1 MEYLTV
7 TQAAEKWG
15 ISTRRVRLLC
25 ANGEIDGVIRKG
37 KLYMI
42 PAETEKPLDK
52 RKLPNKR
59 KRGRFADI
67 LTEIDI
73 KKVKLDDM
81 RPLTAGETQRL
92 RDEFMVDFTY
102 NSNAIEGNTLTL
114 KETAM
119 VLEGMTIDRKPLK
132 DHLEA
137 VGHRDA
143 FLYVEDIAQNKA
155 RLRDTEIKAIHSLV
169 LMNRPEDKGVYRRIP
184 VTIAGAYTEPVQ
196 PFLIEPKL
204 TELLAENEDRKK
216 TMHPIERIARFHLEF
231 EGIHPFIDGNGRTGR
246 LILNLE
252 LIRNGYPAINVKF
265 TDRKRYYDA
274 FDAFYRDGKADDIR
288 DLQYFSFSAPTS
300 TGKSFVFRHLITDCS
315 NDVVVIVP
323 SRALINEYYDRL
335 NSLVDRKTVN
345 VLTFVDRINTKH
357 IHRNIFILTPERAK
371 ELFKNKDWLNIDLI
385 LFDEAQLSDE
395 HSVRGLYF
403 DSIVRRTLKYFP
415 DAKFVFAH
423 PFVENPEA
431 QLQKNGIEIIDTTAT
446 YSNYELKNVG
456 QIFYTHDT
464 ANQKFYHFGSDPST
478 FGKRKLEAN
487 FDPIESVLKKGGS
500 VLIYVPKSHIYSK
513 QIYGQFQK
521 YISMCQP
528 INDPIAIKMIEELKE
543 YIGASTTDKLFYNS
557 DMLEKLKCGIVV
569 HHGSIPLTARLILEH
584 FTQQGFCKI
593 CFATSTLEQGINMP
607 FDVVYLDR
615 FEESKTL
622 SVKNLIGRAG
632 RSTNKPV
639 FDFGS
644 VILRPNAMSRFRKVY
659 RKKNTLSSKSRLDTT
674 DDKIDEKYEEYKE
687 AIKTGEFS
695 DEYNL
700 TNKDLEKLKSD
711 SVTTVVPT
719 LLDMMFTD
727 AGFVLPNAVAK
738 EVYEDFQCL
747 YKQYLGRELTAAEK
761 FVFDSA
767 IKIMIWKVHG
777 KTFSKICQERYAYV
791 SNVAQRRLLSRT
803 DQQDRADSL
812 TVRYIAGYS
821 DIPDKEL
828 RTFPLFPAETKGK
841 DVDYDRIVYDTY
853 DFLDKLIGFKLS
865 DLFYAV
871 FHQYYLAYQ
880 DDRAERLAKYIKYGT
895 EDSTEIWM
903 LRYGFSFEEIE
914 WLKPCVES
922 IDQTE
927 IKFNEKI
934 ENLSD
939 AQKSSIAK
947 FIF

>member
-1 MEYLTV
+1 MNTV
-7 TQAAEKWG
+7 LKKGNIIAK
-15 ISTRRVRLLC
+15 
-25 ANGEIDGVIRKG
+25 IRKG
-37 KLYMI
+37 EDLEQIIDYVKSEIYQNGPNSSVVLEIVSYFKLFQPEFFKKDEQEIIATMGLFFKQPKIESLTGSVFEMYHQQLKDEFGNDYTPMQ
-42 PAETEKPLDK
+42 
-52 RKLPNKR
+52 
-59 KRGRFADI
+59 ADI
-67 LTEIDI
+67 L
-73 KKVKLDDM
+73 KK
-81 RPLTAGETQRL
+81 
-92 RDEFMVDFTY
+92 
-102 NSNAIEGNTLTL
+102 
-114 KETAM
+114 
-119 VLEGMTIDRKPLK
+119 
-132 DHLEA
+132 
-137 VGHRDA
+137 
-143 FLYVEDIAQNKA
+143 
-155 RLRDTEIKAIHSLV
+155 
-169 LMNRPEDKGVYRRIP
+169 
-184 VTIAGAYTEPVQ
+184 
-196 PFLIEPKL
+196 
-204 TELLAENEDRKK
+204 
-216 TMHPIERIARFHLEF
+216 
-231 EGIHPFIDGNGRTGR
+231 
-246 LILNLE
+246 
-252 LIRNGYPAINVKF
+252 
-265 TDRKRYYDA
+265 
-274 FDAFYRDGKADDIR
+274 IR

-478 FGKRKLEAN
+478 LGKRKLEAN

-500 VLIYVPKSHIYSK
+500 VLIYVPKSHIYSM

>member
-1 MEYLTV
+1 MNAVL
-7 TQAAEKWG
+7 EKG
-15 ISTRRVRLLC
+15 NIIAKIR
-25 ANGEIDGVIRKG
+25 NGEDLEEIIDYAKSEIYRNGPNSSVVLEIISYF
-37 KLYMI
+37 KLFQPDFFKKDEQEIIATMGLFFKQPKVESLISSVFEMYHEQLKDEFGNDYTPMQ
-42 PAETEKPLDK
+42 
-52 RKLPNKR
+52 
-59 KRGRFADI
+59 ADI
-67 LTEIDI
+67 L
-73 KKVKLDDM
+73 KK
-81 RPLTAGETQRL
+81 
-92 RDEFMVDFTY
+92 
-102 NSNAIEGNTLTL
+102 
-114 KETAM
+114 
-119 VLEGMTIDRKPLK
+119 
-132 DHLEA
+132 
-137 VGHRDA
+137 
-143 FLYVEDIAQNKA
+143 
-155 RLRDTEIKAIHSLV
+155 
-169 LMNRPEDKGVYRRIP
+169 
-184 VTIAGAYTEPVQ
+184 
-196 PFLIEPKL
+196 
-204 TELLAENEDRKK
+204 
-216 TMHPIERIARFHLEF
+216 
-231 EGIHPFIDGNGRTGR
+231 
-246 LILNLE
+246 
-252 LIRNGYPAINVKF
+252 IRN
-265 TDRKRYYDA
+265 
-274 FDAFYRDGKADDIR
+274 
-288 DLQYFSFSAPTS
+288 LQYFSFSAPTS
-300 TGKSFVFRHLITDCS
+300 TGKSFVFRHLISECS

-335 NSLVDRKTVN
+335 NRLVNKKTAN
-345 VLTFVDRINTKH
+345 ILTFVDRINTKH
-357 IHRNIFILTPERAK
+357 VHRNIFILTPERAK
-371 ELFKNKDWLNIDLI
+371 ELFKNKDWLKIDLI

-403 DSIVRRTLKYFP
+403 DSIVRRALKYFP
-415 DAKFVFAH
+415 NAKFVFAH
-423 PFVENPEA
+423 PFIENPEA
-431 QLQKNGIEIIDTTAT
+431 QLQKNGIETIDTAAT

-464 ANQKFYHFGSDPST
+464 SSQKFYHFGSDPAAL
-478 FGKRKLEAN
+478 GKYKLAAN
-487 FDPIESVLKKGGS
+487 FDPIESALKKGGS

-513 QIYGQFQK
+513 QIYSQFQK

-528 INDPIAIKMIEELKE
+528 IKDPAAIKMIDELKE
-543 YIGASTTDKLFYNS
+543 YIGASTTNKFFYNS
-557 DMLEKLKCGIVV
+557 DMLEKLRCGIVV
-569 HHGSIPLTARLILEH
+569 HHGSMPLTARLILEH

-632 RSTNKPV
+632 RSTNKPI
-639 FDFGS
+639 FDYGS

-659 RKKNTLSSKSRLDTT
+659 RKKNTLSVKSRLDTA
-674 DDKIDEKYEEYKE
+674 DDKMDEKYEEYKE

-727 AGFVLPNAVAK
+727 AGFVLPNAVSK
-738 EVYEDFQCL
+738 EVYEDFRCL

-791 SNVAQRRLLSRT
+791 SNVAQRRSLSRVGH
-803 DQQDRADSL
+803 QDRADNL

-828 RTFPLFPAETKGK
+828 RTYPLFPADTKGK

-865 DLFYAV
+865 DLFYAI

-914 WLKPCVES
+914 WLKPCIKS

-927 IKFNEKI
+927 IKFNERI

-939 AQKSSIAK
+939 VQKSCISK
-947 FIF
+947 FVF